1 MKKSILLLLCV
12 LSLLF
17 FSCKKE
23 SPATIINRDG
33 SVSILKV
40 DEDGKAVLYD
50 KKFQEFTGVTKVK
63 LSKTEKRNPIT
74 IDLSEY
80 SNKDALIDFN
90 MDIFIDDPSGK
101 TNTVVWVLN
110 DVEAKLPH
118 LADAKIEANKWTNLN
133 SQFFVH
139 IGENRQI
146 FLSGAGF
153 DKENVTIYIKNLNV
167 QLSGDGIG
175 TMKSLNETWTQAPSI
190 KEAYKGIFDYFGF
203 AVTFNNYLDGEEI
216 QAGVKHHA
224 DVITMGNE
232 FKPDFVFG
240 WGSPYEFVDFTGEDG
255 KTYKVPFDRPRFVT
269 VDRCLQIC
277 KDNGLK
283 MRSHVLV
290 WHSQTPEWFFME
302 EYGLGESG
310 DYVGVDEMNAR
321 LEWYIK
327 NFMEHVANW
336 EKENNNGEHIIVTW
350 DVVNE
355 AASDGATDNAYLRT
369 ESNWY
374 EIYNNEDFI
383 VNAFRYANK
392 YAPKDVEL
400 VYNDYNCY
408 QDNKLKAIC
417 KIIDAIQAAPDAR
430 IDAIG
435 MQSHV
440 NINSPAIT
448 GKKSFESAVQT
459 FVSKGLNVQ
468 VTELDIAN
476 GKEPYNPYKLKGVY
490 KNYFEMFIKNRKTET
505 SKGIEGVSIWGLEDE
520 GTWLNNLSQY
530 NGNTQY
536 PLLFTGED
544 FKCKPAFYGV
554 LEAAESFTE

>member
-1 MKKSILLLLCV
+1 MKKTILLLTSV

-17 FSCKKE
+17 ISCKDS
-23 SPATIINRDG
+23 SPANIINHDG

-40 DEDGKAVLYD
+40 DEDGKAVSYN
-50 KKFQEFTGVTKVK
+50 KNYKGFSGVTSVK
-63 LSKTEKRNPIT
+63 LSKTTKRNPIT
-74 IDLSEY
+74 VDLSQY
-80 SNKDALIDFN
+80 SNKDVLIDFN
-90 MDIFIDDPSGK
+90 MDFYIDDPSGK

-110 DVEAKLPH
+110 DVDAKLPH
-118 LADAKIEANKWTNLN
+118 LADEKIEANKWTSLH
-133 SQFFVH
+133 SQLFIH
-139 IGENRQI
+139 LGENRQI

-153 DKENVTIYIKNLNV
+153 DKENVTIYIKNMNI
-167 QLSGDGIG
+167 QISGEGIG
-175 TMKSLNETWTQAPSI
+175 TMKSLSETWTQAPSI
-190 KEAYKGIFDYFGF
+190 KEAYKGIFDYFGL
-203 AVTFNNYLDGEEI
+203 AVTYNECLERGEI
-216 QAGVKHHA
+216 QEGVKYHA
-224 DVITMGNE
+224 DTITMGNE

-240 WGSPYEFVDFTGEDG
+240 WVQPFEYTEFTGEDG
-255 KTYKVPFDRPRFVT
+255 KTYSVPKDRPRFDT
-269 VDRCLQIC
+269 VDKCLQIC

-302 EYGLGESG
+302 EYGMGDSI

-327 NFMEHVANW
+327 TFMEHVANW

-355 AASDGATDNAYLRT
+355 AASDGATDDAYLRT
-369 ESNWY
+369 ESYWY
-374 EIYNNEDFI
+374 ETYKSVDFI

-392 YAPKDVEL
+392 YAPADVEL

-430 IDAIG
+430 IDALG

-448 GKKSFESAVQT
+448 GKRSFESAVQT

-476 GKEPYNPYKLKGVY
+476 GNEAYNPYKLKGVY
-490 KNYFEMFIKNRKTET
+490 KDYFKMFIKNRKTES

-530 NGNTQY
+530 RGTTQY

-544 FKCKPAFYGV
+544 LKCKPAFYGV